1 MQALKGRIIQLG
13 EMIHK
18 ESKVR
23 DFLGC
28 PVVKNAATNTE
39 DTDLIPGPGRFHMWW
54 GN

>member
-1 MQALKGRIIQLG
+1 MQVLKGRIIRLG
-13 EMIHK
+13 ETIHK

-28 PVVKNAATNTE
+28 PVVKNPATNTG
-39 DTDLIPGPGRFHMWW
+39 DTDSIPGPGRFYMWW